1 LSLSSQKYGFGI
13 RDLRSGIRKKTYF
26 GSRIPENGVKK
37 APDPGSWIRILNTG
51 YSTELC
57 CTTPEY
63 VQLSV
68 IHISESAAI
77 YQAVTS
83 EEEAVLTEHR
93 RIRIS
98 SSPLISSPSSLSK

>member
-13 RDLRSGIRKKTYF
+13 RDPEKIYS
-26 GSRIPENGVKK
+26 GSRIPKKGVKK
-37 APDPGSWIRILNTG
+37 APDHGSRIRIRNTG

-57 CTTPEY
+57 SAAPEY

-68 IHISESAAI
+68 VHISESVDI

-93 RIRIS
+93 RIRRIS